1 MRFAPY
7 IKFISG
13 YVTRFNRVHI
23 ALLVLLTLSMS
34 GCSSKADKQND
45 LKSMS
50 KALADLVGFPL
61 AEQSQSMQSANHTQL
76 LLSEYKN
83 AYLEQ
88 EARLM
93 SGVPN
98 KIREIYQQALNLMA
112 QKKWVTASELFDQV
126 IAKQANLSGSYVNQA
141 IINLALSKQL
151 SKQQNKAQSSNYT
164 EQLDAAELWL
174 DKAISVNPTNPYA
187 HYYKGK
193 LLQDRGQFEQAEQ
206 HYTSA
211 LAIWPRYSQVQLSM
225 AILLELY
232 RGKLLEAYPYYSAY
246 LQHNSDDQQVQ
257 RWQAALAIKIKRAG
271 LDLPEQAGE

>member
-7 IKFISG
+7 IKFIPG
-13 YVTRFNRVHI
+13 HVTRFNRVHI
-23 ALLVLLTLSMS
+23 TLLVLLTLSMS
-34 GCSSKADKQND
+34 GCSSTVDKQND

-61 AEQSQSMQSANHTQL
+61 AEQAQSMQSANRTKL
-76 LLSEYKN
+76 LLSDTKN

-88 EARLM
+88 EVRLM

-98 KIREIYQQALNLMA
+98 EIRETYQQALSLMA
-112 QKKWVTASELFDQV
+112 QQKWLAASALFDQI

-141 IINLALSKQL
+141 IINLELNKL
-151 SKQQNKAQSSNYT
+151 LNKQQNSNQV
-164 EQLDAAELWL
+164 EQLSTADLWL
-174 DKAISVNPTNPYA
+174 DKAINVNPLNPFA

-193 LLQDRGQFEQAEQ
+193 ILQDRGQFEQAEQ
-206 HYTSA
+206 HYASA
-211 LAIWPRYSQVQLSM
+211 LAIWPRYSQAQLSM

-232 RGKLLEAYPYYSAY
+232 RGQLLEAYPYYSAY
-246 LQHNSDDQQVQ
+246 LQHNTDDQQVQ

-271 LDLPEQAGE
+271 LDLPAQEGE